1 MPVADRES
9 LADLL
14 SVVGVLFWLLLA
26 KCTLKLPVVI
36 KVLFLLP
43 LVVSHVVLIR
53 IVVILFDIMSMF
65 MAVLVAMAVVMVA
78 MMAICRISMFIAS
91 VASPM
96 KQILLQVDVGVHVR
110 SIT

>member
-1 MPVADRES
+1 MSVANRQG

-14 SVVGVLFWLLLA
+14 SVVCVLLWLFLA
-26 KCTLKLPVVI
+26 KCTLKLRVVI
-36 KVLFLLP
+36 KVLFLL
-43 LVVSHVVLIR
+43 LLMVGHVVLIR
-53 IVVILFDIMSMF
+53 IVVILFDVMSMSMTVL
-65 MAVLVAMAVVMVA
+65 MAMVVVMAA

-96 KQILLQVDVGVHVR
+96 KQVLLQIDVGVHVR